1 MTQKSTVLHTFITD
15 NLNDSQKAAVT
26 HDKGPLLVIAV
37 AGSGKTRI
45 ITARI
50 AYLLQ
55 ERHVLPSEII
65 ALTFTNKAAA
75 EMKERIIN
83 FTGSSRHLPFIG
95 TFHSYC
101 LYLLKRNRHLLP
113 YDTFSIIDEDDKRSM
128 LQALLK
134 KSPLYKKY
142 TPQQFSYQISLF
154 KNQAAGIDFDTSAFI
169 NNRILLELLLEYER
183 EKKSS
188 KCFDFDDLLL
198 EVVRLFKN
206 PEFKADHQNRVR
218 HVLIDEYQDTNVVQH
233 QFLKEVAL
241 VPGTNTL
248 AIDSLCVVG
257 DEDQSIYS
265 WRGAT
270 VDNIMGFSKEFKDTT
285 SIKIEQNYRSKLPIL
300 QTASHVIKNNINRN
314 EKKLWSEKSGS
325 DCIRIIHCLS
335 SYQEADLIGR
345 LAQLAHKKKTLAQ
358 TAVLYRTHAQSRTIE
373 EALIKYS
380 VPYTLVGGVRFY
392 DRKEIKDIIAYLRL
406 IINPFDRIAFT
417 RAIGIP
423 SRGLGDKFVEYF
435 FEIWDGQPE
444 LPFTEIGSRILAS
457 SLGSH
462 KKDGLASFVS
472 IFDNLTPTSPAV
484 EAVTKLLTTLDYR
497 TYLKSQYEQQEA
509 TERLEN
515 VKELMN
521 ALHYFATQE
530 KITIEQALD
539 EIALLQEKADKDAEK
554 EHGIT
559 LMTLHAAK
567 GLEFDTVIIP
577 GLEEGLFPSTRT
589 TYDLNEIEEERRLLY
604 VGITRAREKLLITHA
619 RHRQNYGKMEESSPS
634 RFLKELPAQ
643 HVRHDTASAWHHQE
657 AITYFSSW
665 FGHTRG
671 DNLFASEHTVTT
683 YARPATSPV
692 FSPKT
697 EKNDAGFRKHQ
708 TVKHAV
714 FGIGIVC
721 DIEKKEHK
729 TFITAQFKEGL
740 KKIDSSFL
748 TEL

>member
-1 MTQKSTVLHTFITD
+1 MINNTSLLHTFINE
-15 NLNDSQKAAVT
+15 NLNENQRLAVT
-26 HDKGPLLVIAV
+26 HEKGPLLVIAV

-75 EMKERIIN
+75 EMRERITK

-113 YDTFSIIDEDDKRSM
+113 YDTFSIIDEDDKRSI

-154 KNQAAGIDFDTSAFI
+154 KNQLAGLDFDTSAFI
-169 NNRILLELLLEYER
+169 NNRILLELLMEYEK

-188 KCFDFDDLLL
+188 KCLDFDDLLL
-198 EVVRLFKN
+198 EVTRLLKN

-218 HVLIDEYQDTNVVQH
+218 HVLIDEYQDTNLVQH
-233 QFLKEVAL
+233 HFLKEIAL
-241 VPGTNTL
+241 IPGTTQL

-270 VDNIMGFSKEFKDTT
+270 VDNIMGFSREFKDTT
-285 SIKIEQNYRSKLPIL
+285 AIKIEQNYRSRLPIL
-300 QTASHVIKNNINRN
+300 QAASHLIKNNINRN
-314 EKKLWSEKSGS
+314 EKKLWSEKEGS
-325 DCIRIIHCLS
+325 DCIRIIQCLS
-335 SYQEADLIGR
+335 SYQEADLIGK
-345 LAQLAHKKKTLAQ
+345 LAQLLQKREALQAA
-358 TAVLYRTHAQSRTIE
+358 AVLYRTHAQSRTIE

-380 VPYTLVGGVRFY
+380 IPYTLVGGVRFY
-392 DRKEIKDIIAYLRL
+392 ERKEIKDIIAYLRL
-406 IINPFDRIAFT
+406 VVNPFDRVAFT

-423 SRGLGDKFVEYF
+423 SRGLGDKFIEYF
-435 FEIWDGQPE
+435 CEIWDEQPT
-444 LPFTEIGSRILAS
+444 LSLKEIGDRIVNSGQLSPSKRDALATFLNIFTSLSSESLAVETVS
-457 SLGSH
+457 SL
-462 KKDGLASFVS
+462 LV
-472 IFDNLTPTSPAV
+472 
-484 EAVTKLLTTLDYR
+484 TLDYR
-497 TYLKSQYEQQEA
+497 TYLKSMYEPQESQ
-509 TERLEN
+509 ERLEN

-521 ALHYFATQE
+521 ALHYFASQG
-530 KITIEQALD
+530 KMSIEQALD
-539 EIALLQEKADKDAEK
+539 EIALLQEKADKDAQIDP
-554 EHGIT
+554 GIT

-577 GLEEGLFPSTRT
+577 GVEEGLFPSTRT
-589 TYDLNEIEEERRLLY
+589 TYDLQEIEEERRLFY

-619 RHRQNYGKMEESSPS
+619 RHRQLYGKMEESSPS
-634 RFLKELPAQ
+634 RFLKELPSF
-643 HVRHDTASAWHHQE
+643 VRHDAASAWHHQE
-657 AITYFSSW
+657 ASQYFSLW
-665 FGHTRG
+665 FGYTRSET
-671 DNLFASEHTVTT
+671 LFSPSHPVTT
-683 YARPATSPV
+683 YGSPQTFV
-692 FSPKT
+692 
-697 EKNDAGFRKHQ
+697 EKKASSEDTFRKHQ
-708 TVKHAV
+708 TIKHPV
-714 FGIGIVC
+714 FGLGIIC

-729 TFITAQFKEGL
+729 TFVTAQFKVGL

-748 TEL
+748 SQV